1 MSAQFSFWHHQRK
14 SDKKCSAFISR
25 LWTCLHIAPKSIEC
39 WHFVLFIK
47 TEHNTSREIRWKKSV
62 DCHPHVWNQHFVDEF
77 RLSSTLSINVWD
89 FTIPNW
95 YQREIANER
104 NWLAP
109 VCLQIQQQTSSN
121 ELNGNSCWMNSKDL
135 SIKSANPDAT
145 IKCVPLLLY
154 LFSYDS
160 SWF

>member
-1 MSAQFSFWHHQRK
+1 MKRALIILPFDSWRKYQQFQTNVSIKMSAQFSFWHHQRK

-25 LWTCLHIAPKSIEC
+25 LWACLHIAPKSIEC

-62 DCHPHVWNQHFVDEF
+62 YCHPYVWNQHFVDEF

-121 ELNGNSCWMNSKDL
+121 GLNGNLVEWIAKICL
-135 SIKSANPDAT
+135 
-145 IKCVPLLLY
+145 
-154 LFSYDS
+154 
-160 SWF
+160 